1 MLRASKSVMRR
12 ESGCCPREF
21 ADPQIARRSS
31 SLPCLLF
38 IIVETAVLRS
48 SRYAAKADHRRRMF
62 GGAVALPS
70 ARAPKCID
78 LQAFVLHAR
87 SPPYF
92 KPCDWFRG
100 PPTLPY
106 PLNSKL
112 AATSVFPPAA
122 SSKRIA
128 LARSAP
134 SPTKLAIA
142 SSVTP
147 VGRVALLVVVVVV
160 VETAPDGAA
169 GGEPERT
176 RLGCGADPGEA
187 PRVRPDPGKP
197 DPLASAAA
205 FEVPGADEVEAAA
218 LLSWAAEDPTG
229 TGLPSL
235 SGRECDQAR
244 FLGKERRERNARV
257 ELVLF
262 LCRSRKVVFRKERD
276 LAVLDD
282 EGVAAQVNAALMPL
296 EHVEAKEQVDVP
308 TLVKG

>member
-1 MLRASKSVMRR
+1 LTASVRIACAFASPFQAMRLL
-12 ESGCCPREF
+12 PR
-21 ADPQIARRSS
+21 P
-31 SLPCLLF
+31 
-38 IIVETAVLRS
+38 
-48 SRYAAKADHRRRMF
+48 AA
-62 GGAVALPS
+62 AL
-70 ARAPKCID
+70 A
-78 LQAFVLHAR
+78 
-87 SPPYF
+87 
-92 KPCDWFRG
+92 
-100 PPTLPY
+100 Y
-106 PLNSKL
+106 PLNNKL

-134 SPTKLAIA
+134 SPTRLAIA

-147 VGRVALLVVVVVV
+147 AGRVPLLVVVVVV
-160 VETAPDGAA
+160 EAAPEGAA

-197 DPLASAAA
+197 DPLASAGA
-205 FEVPGADEVEAAA
+205 FEVLGADEVEAAA

-229 TGLPSL
+229 TGFPSL
-235 SGRECDQAR
+235 SGRKCDQVR
-244 FLGKERRERNARV
+244 FKSKEGQERNARV

-262 LCRSRKVVFRKERD
+262 LCGSGELVFGKERN

-282 EGVAAQVNAALMPL
+282 EGVAAQVDAALMPL

>member
-1 MLRASKSVMRR
+1 M
-12 ESGCCPREF
+12 
-21 ADPQIARRSS
+21 
-31 SLPCLLF
+31 
-38 IIVETAVLRS
+38 
-48 SRYAAKADHRRRMF
+48 
-62 GGAVALPS
+62 
-70 ARAPKCID
+70 
-78 LQAFVLHAR
+78 QAFVLHNAFT
-87 SPPYF
+87 SPFF
-92 KPCDWFRG
+92 KPCNWFRG
-100 PPTLPY
+100 PPALAY

-134 SPTKLAIA
+134 RPTRLAIA

-147 VGRVALLVVVVVV
+147 AGRVALLVVVV
-160 VETAPDGAA
+160 EAAPDGAA
-169 GGEPERT
+169 GGEPERA

-205 FEVPGADEVEAAA
+205 FEGPGADEVEAAA

-229 TGLPSL
+229 TGFPSL
-235 SGRECDQAR
+235 TGWKCDQAR
-244 FLGKERRERNARV
+244 FESKEGRETNARV

-262 LCRSRKVVFRKERD
+262 LCRSGQLMFRKERD
-276 LAVLDD
+276 LAVLND

-296 EHVEAKEQVDVP
+296 EHVEAEKQVDVP